1 MTAIKPITAL
11 AIVFFGQSN
20 LASQNYFSSIEKIKQ
35 VYFQPLDK
43 MKLDKDDKKISRLKA
58 QKQTVAKFRDNT
70 KVGLKKLPQIAQQE
84 DVQFSK
90 TPLNLMFNSIPKFR
104 ESTLPD
110 FNSLRLV
117 WFGCCMQIS

>member
-20 LASQNYFSSIEKIKQ
+20 LVSQNYFSSIEKIKQ

-43 MKLDKDDKKISRLKA
+43 MKLDKDDKKISRLKS
-58 QKQTVAKFRDNT
+58 QKQTVAKFRDNA
-70 KVGLKKLPQIAQQE
+70 KVGLKKLPQIAQQK

-90 TPLNLMFNSIPKFR
+90 TPFDSIPKFR

-110 FNSLRLV
+110 FNSFRLV